1 MNGQPAIRVLVVD
14 DQQLI
19 REGIAS
25 LLNIQEGITVVGT
38 ATNGQE
44 AVAQA
49 QALAPDMILM
59 DVHMPIMD
67 GIAATERTLHFLPE
81 CQVLMLTTFDDDD
94 FIVRSLQAGACGY
107 LLKDIPSDD
116 LAQAVRLAH
125 RHVFQ
130 LAPEVA
136 GKLVG
141 AFGKI
146 SARTEAAQWVK
157 SELTER
163 ELEVLRLLSRGATNA
178 EIAEELVISEGTVK
192 NHVSNILGQLSLR
205 DRTHAAIFAIE
216 NGLFDS
222 L

>member
-1 MNGQPAIRVLVVD
+1 MNGQPEIRVLVVD

-125 RHVFQ
+125 RTVDNHETAVPAGFQ
-130 LAPEVA
+130 
-136 GKLVG
+136 
-141 AFGKI
+141 
-146 SARTEAAQWVK
+146 
-157 SELTER
+157 
-163 ELEVLRLLSRGATNA
+163 
-178 EIAEELVISEGTVK
+178 
-192 NHVSNILGQLSLR
+192 
-205 DRTHAAIFAIE
+205 
-216 NGLFDS
+216 
-222 L
+222 